1 MVGLFVVV
9 MEAVLGFVAAF
20 GGAACIFA
28 RCVGTAAGNWWHS
41 IICLQKIFIT
51 YLLLY
56 ICFRVIYKM
65 PHVASLVT

>member
-41 IICLQKIFIT
+41 IICLQNIYYLFIAL
-51 YLLLY
+51 YLFPRIY
-56 ICFRVIYKM
+56 IKCHTLQV
-65 PHVASLVT
+65 